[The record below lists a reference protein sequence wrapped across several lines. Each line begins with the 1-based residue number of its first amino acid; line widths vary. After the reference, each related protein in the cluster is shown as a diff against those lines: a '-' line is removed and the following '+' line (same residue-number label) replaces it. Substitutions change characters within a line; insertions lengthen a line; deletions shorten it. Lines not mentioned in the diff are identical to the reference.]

1 MSKVSE
7 PLRSRCLCV
16 HIPNQDPEKLLNWG
30 NKICK
35 LENVN
40 IDNATLSE
48 IIERSNGSFIKIL
61 CMLNLYHVK
70 KEIDNS
76 YDKSLLVLLDIVK
89 NKCNIKLMRDEIY
102 NIMKD
107 FDGFKIIKDITIKL
121 LNDVYDTNKQEQI
134 INLLSEYEYK
144 LSKARRKI
152 IHIEAYFINIYNI
165 LK

>member
-1 MSKVSE
+1 LSKISE
-7 PLRSRCLCV
+7 PLRSRCLCI
-16 HIPNQDPEKLLNWG
+16 HIPNQDTEKLLIWSK
-30 NKICK
+30 KICE
-35 LENVN
+35 LEKIQINDDK
-40 IDNATLSE
+40 IKE
-48 IIERSNGSFIKIL
+48 IIERCNGNLKKIL

-76 YDKSLLVLLDIVK
+76 YDKSIMVLLDIVK

-107 FDGFKIIKDITIKL
+107 FDGFKIIKEITIKI
-121 LNDVYDTNKQEQI
+121 LNELSDVYKQEKI
-134 INLLSEYEYK
+134 INLLSQYEYR

>member
-1 MSKVSE
+1 
-7 PLRSRCLCV
+7 
-16 HIPNQDPEKLLNWG
+16 
-30 NKICK
+30 
-35 LENVN
+35 
-40 IDNATLSE
+40 
-48 IIERSNGSFIKIL
+48 
-61 CMLNLYHVK
+61 
-70 KEIDNS
+70 
-76 YDKSLLVLLDIVK
+76 
-89 NKCNIKLMRDEIY
+89 MRDEVY

-121 LNDVYDTNKQEQI
+121 LNDVSDTNKQEQI